1 MGRKLLVGIL
11 WVTLSLFVLGC
22 STSGEKNTINIHIEK
37 SREEE
42 KSKDEEEYIDK
53 ISSTIVNMS
62 VDGYIK
68 NMRTV
73 SETGKL
79 NNTMIEQLE
88 RSNNFFKCLI
98 EDLKGVKVPEK
109 FASYNDDIINNLN
122 KAKTSLEAMK
132 NSHDEETIKSNAKIF
147 VESNKE
153 VSNLVDKI
161 LVYYAGC

>member
-1 MGRKLLVGIL
+1 MR
-11 WVTLSLFVLGC
+11 
-22 STSGEKNTINIHIEK
+22 
-37 SREEE
+37 
-42 KSKDEEEYIDK
+42 
-53 ISSTIVNMS
+53 
-62 VDGYIK
+62 VDGSIK
-68 NMRTV
+68 NMRTI

-122 KAKTSLEAMK
+122 KAKSSLEVMK

-147 VESNKE
+147 IESNKE

>member
-22 STSGEKNTINIHIEK
+22 STSGEKNTINIPREK
-37 SREEE
+37 SMEEE
-42 KSKDEEEYIDK
+42 KHKDEEEYIDK

-62 VDGYIK
+62 VDGSIK

-88 RSNNFFKCLI
+88 ISNNFFKCLI
-98 EDLKGVKVPEK
+98 EDLKGVKC
-109 FASYNDDIINNLN
+109 SR
-122 KAKTSLEAMK
+122 
-132 NSHDEETIKSNAKIF
+132 KICF
-147 VESNKE
+147 
-153 VSNLVDKI
+153 I
-161 LVYYAGC
+161 

>member
-22 STSGEKNTINIHIEK
+22 NTSSEKNTINIPIEK

-62 VDGYIK
+62 VDGSIK
-68 NMRTV
+68 NMRKI

-79 NNTMIEQLE
+79 NDTMIKQLE
-88 RSNNFFKCLI
+88 ISNNFFKCLI
-98 EDLKGVKVPEK
+98 EDLKGVSVPEA
-109 FASYNDDIINNLN
+109 FVSYNDDIINNLN
-122 KAKTSLEAMK
+122 KAKSSLEAMK
-132 NSHDEETIKSNAKIF
+132 NSHDEEIIKSNAKIF
-147 VESNKE
+147 IESNRE
-153 VSNLVDKI
+153 VSNLVDKV

>member
-1 MGRKLLVGIL
+1 
-11 WVTLSLFVLGC
+11 
-22 STSGEKNTINIHIEK
+22 
-37 SREEE
+37 
-42 KSKDEEEYIDK
+42 
-53 ISSTIVNMS
+53 MS
-62 VDGYIK
+62 VDGSIK